1 MSQTIFD
8 DNQQAQVQPEKK
20 SRGCLFGCLIAFG
33 LMFGLAICA
42 GVGGYWFLTGKVQQY
57 TAEAPLELPTV
68 QYEPEELAALKTKLE
83 SFEKAV
89 DEGDQSAREI
99 EISADDINALIAN
112 EETLKGKAFVKIEE
126 GKLIGDVSFPV
137 DKIPGGKGRYFNGS
151 ATLNASMESGVL
163 VVTLADAEVNG
174 EKLPQ
179 QFIDAMANE
188 NLAKEMY
195 KNPENA
201 KTMGRFEDIRIED
214 DKVILTL
221 KPVEE
226 SADDTLDH
234 TGEAEPDSQPAEE
247 TALEQQTDNA

>member
-1 MSQTIFD
+1 M
-8 DNQQAQVQPEKK
+8 
-20 SRGCLFGCLIAFG
+20 FG
-33 LMFGLAICA
+33 LMICA
-42 GVGGYWFLTGKVQQY
+42 GVGGYWFLTGQVQKY

-68 QYEPEELAALKTKLE
+68 QYEPEELAALKTKME
-83 SFEKAV
+83 SFEKAI
-89 DEGDQSAREI
+89 DEGDPSTREI

-126 GKLIGDVSFPV
+126 GKLVGDVSFPV

-151 ATLNASMESGVL
+151 ATLDASMEGGVL
-163 VVTLADAEVNG
+163 IVTLTDAEVNG

-201 KTMGRFEDIRIED
+201 KTMRRFEDIRIED

-221 KPVEE
+221 KPVEDPTNSDIDDQAE
-226 SADDTLDH
+226 SDETSAEEATLEFQADDV
-234 TGEAEPDSQPAEE
+234 
-247 TALEQQTDNA
+247 

>member
-1 MSQTIFD
+1 M
-8 DNQQAQVQPEKK
+8 
-20 SRGCLFGCLIAFG
+20 FG
-33 LMFGLAICA
+33 LMICA
-42 GVGGYWFLTGKVQQY
+42 GVGGYWFLTGQVQKY

-68 QYEPEELAALKTKLE
+68 QYEPEELAALKTKME
-83 SFEKAV
+83 SFEKAI
-89 DEGDQSAREI
+89 DEGDPSTREI

-126 GKLIGDVSFPV
+126 GKLVGDVSFPV

-151 ATLNASMESGVL
+151 ATLNASMEGGVL
-163 VVTLADAEVNG
+163 IVTLTDAEVNG

-201 KTMGRFEDIRIED
+201 KTMRRFEDIRIED

-221 KPVEE
+221 KPVEDPTNSDIDDQAE
-226 SADDTLDH
+226 SDETSAEEATLEFQADDV
-234 TGEAEPDSQPAEE
+234 
-247 TALEQQTDNA
+247 

>member
-1 MSQTIFD
+1 M
-8 DNQQAQVQPEKK
+8 
-20 SRGCLFGCLIAFG
+20 FG
-33 LMFGLAICA
+33 LMICA
-42 GVGGYWFLTGKVQQY
+42 GVGGYWFLTGQVQKY

-68 QYEPEELAALKTKLE
+68 QYEPEELAALKTKME
-83 SFEKAV
+83 SFEKAI
-89 DEGDQSAREI
+89 DEGDPSTREI

-126 GKLIGDVSFPV
+126 GKLVGDVSFPV

-151 ATLNASMESGVL
+151 ATLDASMEGGVL
-163 VVTLADAEVNG
+163 IEPLTDAEVNG

-201 KTMGRFEDIRIED
+201 KTMRRFEDIRIED

-221 KPVEE
+221 KPVEDPTNSDIDDQAE
-226 SADDTLDH
+226 SDETSAEEATLEFQADDV
-234 TGEAEPDSQPAEE
+234 
-247 TALEQQTDNA
+247 